1 MALDTRQF
9 LYPAQ
14 KSLRK
19 HAPMWKELKDARDDL
34 RTNIERLSDLQE
46 RLFAD
51 NRYSVLMIFQGMDA
65 AGKDSTIKHVTSGV
79 NPMGFQVFNFK
90 QPTYEE
96 LDHNYLWRYWRAMP
110 ERGRIGIFN
119 RSHYEEV
126 SVVRVHPEIIEARN
140 LPHKKVNDRFW
151 EDRFEDIR
159 AMERHLNTNGTIV
172 LKFFLNVS
180 KAEQKSRLL
189 RRLQRPDKHWKFD
202 PRDVEERAHWDA
214 YQQAYDQAIE
224 ATHFDHA
231 PWYIVPADHKWT
243 MRVIVA
249 EIVREHLERLDLA
262 FPTVS
267 AEFEQAVQDA
277 WARLESEQD

>member
-1 MALDTRQF
+1 MAIDTGQF
-9 LYPAQ
+9 LFSAH
-14 KSLRK
+14 KSLDK
-19 HAPMWKELKDARDDL
+19 HPFLWKELKDAREEL
-34 RTNIERLSDLQE
+34 GAIIERLSELQE

-90 QPTYEE
+90 QPTYKE

-126 SVVRVHPEIIEARN
+126 GVVRVHPELIEERN
-140 LPHKKVNDRFW
+140 LPHADVNEEFW
-151 EDRFEDIR
+151 EHRFDDIR
-159 AMERHLNTNGTIV
+159 SMEKHLHTNGTLI

-180 KAEQKSRLL
+180 KGEQKSRLL
-189 RRLQRPDKHWKFD
+189 RRLHRPEKHWKFD
-202 PRDVEERAHWDA
+202 PRDIDERVYWDA
-214 YQQAYDQAIE
+214 HRHAYEEAIN
-224 ATHFDHA
+224 ATHCDHA
-231 PWYIVPADHKWT
+231 PWYVVPADHKGT

-249 EIVREHLERLDLA
+249 EILCSHIERLN
-262 FPTVS
+262 PTYP
-267 AEFEQAVQDA
+267 AAAGDHKQAVENALVQ
-277 WARLESEQD
+277 LEAEED